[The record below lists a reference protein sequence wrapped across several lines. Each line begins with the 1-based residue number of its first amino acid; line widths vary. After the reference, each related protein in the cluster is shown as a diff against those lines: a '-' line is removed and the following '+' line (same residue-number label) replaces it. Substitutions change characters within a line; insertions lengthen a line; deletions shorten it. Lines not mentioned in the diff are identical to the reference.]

1 MGSIY
6 KRGGMYWIK
15 YHRNGKPYRESTGS
29 DKISVAKRKLELRDG
44 QKAEGRFFGLKV
56 ERILIDELATDL
68 IQDYKLNGKKSLGRT
83 MNSLKHLKAHFYGM
97 KAANMTTSDIQQYI
111 VARQADR
118 ASNGTI
124 NRELSA
130 LKRMFSLG
138 ARHTPPKVIRPPY
151 IPKLKENSVRSGY
164 FEHNEY
170 LKLKEALPE
179 HLKPVLTTG
188 YYTGMRKEEILSL
201 TWNQVDLVEGKISLE
216 AGTTKNDEA
225 RIIYLTGELYETILR
240 QKSIRDEKYPE
251 CRYIFFLRGERFS
264 DFRDAWD
271 SALWRCDY
279 KPTFKCKQCGSL
291 NELPKN
297 TKRSELTCREC
308 DSDDLKKHDKLF
320 HDLRRTAV
328 RNMVRSG
335 VPERVAMMISGHK
348 TRAIFDRYNIVNEAD
363 LKMASEKLVA
373 LLQGEGTRAQHG
385 HNLGTVTG

>member
-15 YHRNGKPYRESTGS
+15 YYRNGKPYRESTGS
-29 DKISVAKRKLELRDG
+29 DKIGVAKRKLELRDG

-56 ERILIDELATDL
+56 EKILIDELAKDL
-68 IQDYKLNGKKSLGRT
+68 INDYKLNGKKSLGRT
-83 MNSLKHLKAHFYGM
+83 MNSLKHLEAHFYGM
-97 KAANMTTSDIQQYI
+97 KAASITTSDIQQYI
-111 VARQADR
+111 VDRQAGR

-151 IPKLKENSVRSGY
+151 IPKLKESSARSGY
-164 FEHNEY
+164 FEHSEY

-240 QKSIRDEKYPE
+240 QKSIRDEKIASISI
-251 CRYIFFLRGERFS
+251 CRRE
-264 DFRDAWD
+264 
-271 SALWRCDY
+271 
-279 KPTFKCKQCGSL
+279 CGSKAGPTPL
-291 NELPKN
+291 SM
-297 TKRSELTCREC
+297 R
-308 DSDDLKKHDKLF
+308 
-320 HDLRRTAV
+320 
-328 RNMVRSG
+328 
-335 VPERVAMMISGHK
+335 
-348 TRAIFDRYNIVNEAD
+348 
-363 LKMASEKLVA
+363 
-373 LLQGEGTRAQHG
+373 
-385 HNLGTVTG
+385 